1 MLEVR
6 GIDGASDPMAAVGA
20 YLSSLSDA
28 VQSRVLLAGV
38 RAYLRVLRSAAASS
52 SPYADFKSAK
62 NYRMA
67 ARLRKRGDVSG
78 YLYVAPP
85 GNVIEAGFG
94 GHYAPV
100 LETEQDGQTMAGV
113 LRWLQRHE
121 PALYAKWM
129 EHRRRP
135 FRFIKTKTRQG
146 TPWVRPAAEGAEGAA
161 AAAFEQAV
169 IDAIGKEVK

>member
-6 GIDGASDPMAAVGA
+6 GIDGAQDPMESVGS
-20 YLSSLSDA
+20 YLSSLSTA

-38 RAYLRVLRSAAASS
+38 RAYLKVLRAAASAS
-52 SPYADFKSAK
+52 SPFEDFRSVK

-67 ARLRKRGDVSG
+67 SRLRNPGNVTG

-100 LETEQDGQTMAGV
+100 LDTDQDGQTMAGV

-121 PALYAKWM
+121 PALYSKWM

-135 FRFIKTKTRQG
+135 LRYIKIKTRQG

-161 AAAFEQAV
+161 SAAFEQAV
-169 IDAIGKEVK
+169 IDAIGKEVT